1 VADVGAAAELSRV
14 AGAGA
19 GHLGDGEG
27 PGGLGQRLD
36 GQTGGL
42 DGLSRVRVVATDLDG
57 TLLDPSGE
65 VTARTANAVS
75 AARSAGIHVV
85 PITGRP
91 PQAMW
96 HLADQAGLGPF
107 GICSNGAALVDTE
120 RRTVLEVEPIAADI
134 ADGLVDLLRNEFPGI
149 LLACDDLDYF
159 IYERGFF
166 RTPVDWDEEM
176 REVDDIRPSVRKGC
190 VKLIARSPGHSALQL
205 IELVEDHLA
214 ELAHVTTSGLDW
226 VDIGAVHVSKA
237 YALQRLCDRLGVD
250 LGEVVAIG
258 DNHNDLS
265 VLASAGIAMAPA
277 NAIPE
282 VLAVAHRILPHNGED
297 GVAELLEELT
307 RLRLD

>member
-1 VADVGAAAELSRV
+1 MGGQAELSRD
-14 AGAGA
+14 AGGSR
-19 GHLGDGEG
+19 GQRFHGPSGDREG
-27 PGGLGQRLD
+27 PSRGRD
-36 GQTGGL
+36 E
-42 DGLSRVRVVATDLDG
+42 DLSRVQVVATDLDG
-57 TLLDPSGE
+57 TLLDPSGG
-65 VTARTANAVS
+65 VTARTADAVA
-75 AARSAGIHVV
+75 AARKAGIHVV

-96 HLADQAGLGPF
+96 HLAEQAGLGPF

-120 RRTVLEVEPIAADI
+120 TRSVLEVEPIAAEI
-134 ADGLVDLLRNEFPGI
+134 AEGLVDLLRKEFAGI

-166 RTPVDWDEEM
+166 PGPVDWDEEM
-176 REVDDIRPSVRKGC
+176 EEVEDIRPSVRKGC
-190 VKLIARSPGHSALQL
+190 VKLIARSPGHSAPEL
-205 IELVEDHLA
+205 IELLEDHLA

-237 YALQRLCDRLGVD
+237 YALQRLCDRLGVH

-265 VLASAGIAMAPA
+265 VLAWAGIPMAPA

-282 VLAVAHRILPHNGED
+282 VLAVAHRVLPHNGED
-297 GVAELLEELT
+297 GVAELLEELA
-307 RLRLD
+307 RLRLG

>member
-1 VADVGAAAELSRV
+1 MGGQAELSRD
-14 AGAGA
+14 AGSGR
-19 GHLGDGEG
+19 GQGFRR
-27 PGGLGQRLD
+27 GQRFLGPPGD
-36 GQTGGL
+36 RE
-42 DGLSRVRVVATDLDG
+42 GLSRVRVVATDLDG
-57 TLLDPSGE
+57 TLLDPSGG
-65 VTARTANAVS
+65 VTTRTAEAVAAARTA
-75 AARSAGIHVV
+75 GIYVV

-120 RRTVLEVEPIAADI
+120 SRKVLEVEPIAGDV
-134 ADGLVDLLRNEFPGI
+134 ADGLVDLLRKEFPGI

-166 RTPVDWDEEM
+166 PAPVDWDEEM
-176 REVDDIRPSVRKGC
+176 LEVDDIRPSAQKGC
-190 VKLIARSPGHSALQL
+190 VKLIARLPGTSAPQL
-205 IELVEDHLA
+205 IELLEEHLA

-237 YALQRLCDRLGVD
+237 YGLQRLCDRLHVH
-250 LGEVVAIG
+250 LGEVVAVG

-265 VLASAGIAMAPA
+265 VLAWAGTAMAPA

-282 VLAVAHRILPHNGED
+282 VLAVAHRVLPHNAED
-297 GVAELLEELT
+297 GVAELLEELA
-307 RLRLD
+307 RLRLG

>member
-1 VADVGAAAELSRV
+1 MADVSGQAKLSRD
-14 AGAGA
+14 AGG
-19 GHLGDGEG
+19 GQGIQGQSGDGQFGVWE
-27 PGGLGQRLD
+27 
-36 GQTGGL
+36 
-42 DGLSRVRVVATDLDG
+42 GLSRVRVVATDLDG
-57 TLLDPSGE
+57 TLLDPAGD
-65 VTARTANAVS
+65 VTARTAEAVA
-75 AARSAGIHVV
+75 AARTAGIHVV

-120 RRTVLEVEPIAADI
+120 SRRVLEVEPIAADVVE
-134 ADGLVDLLRNEFPGI
+134 GLVDLLRTEFPGI

-166 RTPVDWDEEM
+166 PAPVDWDEEM
-176 REVDDIRPSVRKGC
+176 LEVDDIRPNARKGC
-190 VKLIARSPGHSALQL
+190 VKLVARSPGHSAPQL
-205 IELVEDHLA
+205 IELLEERLA

-237 YALQRLCDRLGVD
+237 YGLQRLCDRLGVH
-250 LGEVVAIG
+250 LGEVVAVG

-265 VLASAGIAMAPA
+265 VLAWAGIAMAPA

-282 VLAVAHRILPHNGED
+282 VLALAHRVLPHNGED
-297 GVAELLEELT
+297 GVAELLEELA
-307 RLRLD
+307 RLRLG